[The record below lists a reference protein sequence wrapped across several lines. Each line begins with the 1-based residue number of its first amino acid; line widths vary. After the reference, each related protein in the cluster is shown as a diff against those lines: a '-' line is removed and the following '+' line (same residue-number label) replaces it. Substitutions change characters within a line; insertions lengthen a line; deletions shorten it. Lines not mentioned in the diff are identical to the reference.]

1 MAKNILIVPSNQVPT
16 PNRIPFINYINSTG
30 GDVLSLKVLLG
41 ATITFSSATQGNIFV
56 IDPTNAVI
64 SGTTLNVKDALI
76 DLGLIDTGGGVLGV
90 PVSDLNKD
98 IGLLLNYFSTTAKKA
113 AMFWDDSASRIVFSD
128 DATESTGVLTSIT
141 FAPIEIG
148 SLWVND
154 CAGQSQV
161 ISCTGSTRNLEN
173 ITIDAGNF

>member
-64 SGTTLNVKDALI
+64 SGTTLNVKDYFSV
-76 DLGLIDTGGGVLGV
+76 GGVQV
-90 PVSDLNKD
+90 LN
-98 IGLLLNYFSTTAKKA
+98 GTTN
-113 AMFWDDSASRIVFSD
+113 W
-128 DATESTGVLTSIT
+128 
-141 FAPIEIG
+141 
-148 SLWVND
+148 
-154 CAGQSQV
+154 
-161 ISCTGSTRNLEN
+161 TGSVVGTTISIPSLGYSTLADSVITNKNLLATNPYTQNGLVSNFSNAGYTASFNYTEGSN
-173 ITIDAGNF
+173 NLKTALTGSFAKINILWEEQNWITIVEKFNSI